1 MKSTY
6 KSYKNLVER
15 LTNRLDQAEEKYL
28 DFEEKIMNRTYKIC
42 GTPLKDQEYVCVE

>member
-28 DFEEKIMNRTYKIC
+28 DFEDKIDELSDSDNNKEKNN
-42 GTPLKDQEYVCVE
+42 E